1 MMALRSQLELRPP
14 ARVSVA
20 PVPSTS
26 GQVIER
32 VPFGDG
38 FAWSVNPYGGCEH
51 GCVHCALHLSRAV
64 SVETWRE
71 AQSALPRTQGT
82 SVLLAQ
88 LRDVAAR
95 QDATFSERPVLLG
108 TSCYSWQPAEREAGL
123 TRQILEALA
132 KLKGVDLRIT
142 TRSSLVGRNP
152 RRARGHWSLRPGS
165 GDVVIPSLD
174 RRLWMSLE
182 PHAPSPE
189 RRLMAVGMLARS
201 GVEVGVEV
209 GPVLRGI
216 GDSDDAWARLL
227 SRAHEAGASFVSA
240 RPLELPE
247 SARERLLALAEEAE
261 PERLTTFKRLFTR
274 GAPARRQELGRGPGA
289 LYDSWRAGSRWRP
302 GSRERVRGSRPRGL
316 AAAALALLTPAAR
329 VAPEHEPRQAAL
341 VESEGGQGSMFRC
354 ALVLPRCSWPRPRWR
369 VPR

>member
-71 AQSALPRTQGT
+71 AQTALPRTQGT

-88 LRDVAAR
+88 LRDVATR

-108 TSCYSWQPAEREAGL
+108 TSCDPWQPAEREAGL

-142 TRSSLVGRNP
+142 TRSSLVGRDLDVLAAIGRFGRVRVN
-152 RRARGHWSLRPGS
+152 
-165 GDVVIPSLD
+165 VVIPSLD

-201 GVEVGVEV
+201 GVEVGLEV

-274 GAPARRQELGRGPGA
+274 AHLHDAKSWAAAQARFGQLARRF
-289 LYDSWRAGSRWRP
+289 S
-302 GSRERVRGSRPRGL
+302 
-316 AAAALALLTPAAR
+316 LTPAHESGAR
-329 VAPEHEPRQAAL
+329 KVASGASPRQL
-341 VESEGGQGSMFRC
+341 SLF
-354 ALVLPRCSWPRPRWR
+354 
-369 VPR
+369 